1 MIDSIQHL
9 SEARV
14 FQLTSHHVYGIQY
27 TLILRQL
34 QNRLT
39 SLFSYNIK
47 ILPIYCLSILHT
59 VNITYCFSIYYYYPA
74 GNYIFRVNNRNT
86 RTRCE
91 TCSKLTIKTPERRK
105 WRRSGVFIVN
115 FEHISHLNFEHA
127 IAGWLM
133 NVMMNQWIF
142 RPILNYISIHFIVI
156 ICAAWKVS
164 IFGVVLVRIFTHL
177 DWYWEI
183 RSISPYSI
191 WICENRDQNNSEYGH
206 FLRSAAYYSESRF
219 PKSNWEFYT
228 NPSLLEWGLFPWYI
242 TKCYRLSNL
251 VAYL

>member
-1 MIDSIQHL
+1 MKDSLPLSILYILCKKLCPQLLMIDSIQHL

-74 GNYIFRVNNRNT
+74 GNYIFKVNNRNT

-133 NVMMNQWIF
+133 NVMMNQ
-142 RPILNYISIHFIVI
+142 
-156 ICAAWKVS
+156 
-164 IFGVVLVRIFTHL
+164 
-177 DWYWEI
+177 
-183 RSISPYSI
+183 
-191 WICENRDQNNSEYGH
+191 
-206 FLRSAAYYSESRF
+206 
-219 PKSNWEFYT
+219 
-228 NPSLLEWGLFPWYI
+228 
-242 TKCYRLSNL
+242 
-251 VAYL
+251 